1 VVYKKA
7 VSSYVQGLI
16 VDFNLVISTGR
27 RLEGRCADE
36 LKYIGELVGMRIAQ
50 TSFTGFDG
58 LITGYVDGDPIEFV
72 RRLKELVSSGHYIP
86 RFVLKVVPIMR
97 TVNTDLEAI
106 TNAAVELASKYLAS
120 GETYKVEVRKR
131 GVDLDRMEIIDSI
144 ASRISNKVKLENPD
158 KVIQLEI
165 FPSRTGISVIRED
178 DIFSL
183 MKINVNSQ
191 QGSSSGS

>member
-1 VVYKKA
+1 M
-7 VSSYVQGLI
+7 
-16 VDFNLVISTGR
+16 DFNLVISTGR

-72 RRLKELVSSGHYIP
+72 RRLKELVSGGHYIP

>member
-1 VVYKKA
+1 
-7 VSSYVQGLI
+7 

-36 LKYIGELVGMRIAQ
+36 LRYIGDLIGMRIAQ

-58 LITGYVDGDPIEFV
+58 LITGYVDGDPVEFT
-72 RRLKELVSSGHYIP
+72 RKLKDLVTTGRYIP

-97 TVNTDLEAI
+97 TVNTKMEDIAKAAI
-106 TNAAVELASKYLAS
+106 ELANRYLS
-120 GETYKVEVRKR
+120 TNETYKVEVRKR

-144 ASRISNKVKLENPD
+144 ASKISNKVKLENPD

-183 MKINVNSQ
+183 MKVSVGSQ
-191 QGSSSGS
+191 QGGQ

>member
-1 VVYKKA
+1 M
-7 VSSYVQGLI
+7 
-16 VDFNLVISTGR
+16 DFNLVVSTGR

-36 LKYIGELVGMRIAQ
+36 LRYIGDLVGIRVAQ

-58 LITGYVDGDPIEFV
+58 LITGYVDGDPVDFV
-72 RRLKELVSSGHYIP
+72 KRLKELVGSGRYVP

-97 TVNTDLEAI
+97 TVK
-106 TNAAVELASKYLAS
+106 TNIDEISKAAVDLASRYLGP

-131 GVDLDRMEIIDSI
+131 GGVDLDRMDVIDSI
-144 ASRISNKVKLENPD
+144 ASKISNKVRLENPD
-158 KVIQLEI
+158 KVIQVEI

-183 MKINVNSQ
+183 MKINVNTQ
-191 QGSSSGS
+191 QGNE